1 MTTSSGEAR
10 PQTPAQAWALM
21 SQGNARFARG
31 VSAHPH
37 QSIQTRESLALSQNP
52 YAALFGCADSRVGAE
67 IIFDQGLGDL
77 FVVRTAG
84 HVVDPGV
91 LGSLEFAVGV
101 LHTPLIVVLAHTS
114 CGAVRATL
122 DALRT
127 HAIPQGFLRDIVERI
142 APSVLAAEALGE
154 TSADDIGIIH
164 LRHTVSLLAER
175 SSLIR
180 HRIEDGQLAVVGAEY
195 GLAKGRADVI
205 TVLGDIGAPEADR
218 TVTS

>member
-1 MTTSSGEAR
+1 MTTTSGEAR
-10 PQTPAQAWALM
+10 PHTPAQAWALM

-37 QSIQTRESLALSQNP
+37 QSIQTRESLARSQNP
-52 YAALFGCADSRVGAE
+52 YAALFGCAD
-67 IIFDQGLGDL
+67 
-77 FVVRTAG
+77 G

-142 APSVLAAEALGE
+142 APSVLAAEAFGE

-180 HRIEDGQLAVVGAEY
+180 HRIEDGRLAVVGAEY

-205 TVLGDIGAPEADR
+205 TVLGDIGAADPDP
-218 TVTS
+218 TVAT